1 MLSILFA
8 VASLFHLEGR
18 IDTLC
23 RNRLNLLVNNA
34 IVRIQIT
41 EEMRQSL
48 HEGDRVRVIG
58 KRKPESKTMRFVY
71 HTAES
76 VETIQ
81 SLPQIKYTPKVIT
94 ENADEVRLQPQWTP
108 VLLSGVVE
116 SARESTD
123 AEWSWLVIRCKIGTI
138 GAAARTSEY
147 PLSWLKTLVD
157 AEISLSGLV
166 TRSWGSENSLSSHLS
181 VRGTNSIKVIKP
193 APSDPFSAALAYHDV
208 DAPHRQLIC
217 GTVIAAG
224 RDRFALMSH
233 SGTLLT
239 VFPCDGQPSPRP
251 FQKATAVG
259 FTSAIPN
266 LALKNALVRIEDDVQ
281 QYDVDGGKHDV
292 IINRVPDSP
301 LDQNQLVRLSG
312 TITGMAIDT
321 DGKIFVSTERRTVSI
336 DISSL
341 SESEFSP
348 PDIGSVIEATGI
360 AFLDLAPPSPAES
373 FTQILGITI
382 VPRFPSDIVVIST
395 PPWWTPTK
403 FVILLSFI
411 LAISAASIVIVHVRN
426 RRRTLFEKCLA
437 EVKVKERTHLAVELH
452 DSFSQT
458 LTGVQMELQAAVR
471 KLDKKHAAL
480 FDTSRQMLCSCHRE
494 LRNSLW
500 DLRSR
505 TFEEL
510 DMTEAVSRTIAPHLG
525 KTKALI
531 RFNVKRDAL
540 SDTSAHTLLRTVR
553 ELVVNAVRHG
563 NAHEIRIA
571 GALNGGRLMFSVC
584 DDGHGFDPNTCP
596 GADNGHFGL
605 SGIRERINEMN
616 GTMEIQSAP
625 NAGTR
630 IAISFDVCNEE
641 NT

>member
-23 RNRLNLLVNNA
+23 RNRLNLLVDNA

-81 SLPQIKYTPKVIT
+81 SLPPIKYTPQVTT

-181 VRGTNSIKVIKP
+181 VRGTNSINVIKP

-208 DAPHRQLIC
+208 DAPHRQQIC
-217 GTVIAAG
+217 GTVIATG

-233 SGTLLT
+233 NGTLLT
-239 VFPCDGQPSPRP
+239 VFPCDGQPSPHP

-281 QYDVDGGKHDV
+281 QYDMDGIKSDI
-292 IINRVPDSP
+292 IINKVPDSP

-341 SESEFSP
+341 SGSEFSP

-403 FVILLSFI
+403 FIAMLSFI

-525 KTKALI
+525 KTKAMI

-616 GTMEIQSAP
+616 GTMEIQSAL